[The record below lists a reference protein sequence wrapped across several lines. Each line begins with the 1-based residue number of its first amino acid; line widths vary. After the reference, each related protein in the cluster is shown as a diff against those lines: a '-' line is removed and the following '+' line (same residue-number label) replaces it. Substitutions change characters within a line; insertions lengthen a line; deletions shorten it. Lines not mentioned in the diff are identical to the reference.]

1 MLGTEWGLHRLDCL
15 SQLEIDGGCENV
27 VSFPEEKLLP
37 SNLNSLR
44 ISGLLNLEY
53 LNYKGLQHLTA
64 LKTLEISCCNKLW
77 PFPEED
83 LPSSLSFLC
92 INECSLLKP
101 KLQKKRKRLGSCIET
116 DEEEIS

>member
-1 MLGTEWGLHRLDCL
+1 MEWGLHRLDCL
-15 SQLEIDGGCENV
+15 SQLEIEGGSKNL

-44 ISGLLNLEY
+44 ISGRLNLEY

-64 LKTLEISCCNKLW
+64 LKTLEISCCIKLQS
-77 PFPEED
+77 FPEES

-92 INECSLLKP
+92 INECFAGIKAP
-101 KLQKKRKRLGSCIET
+101 KQEKKIGV
-116 DEEEIS
+116 IS